1 MNSCLAFL
9 GLLGIY
15 QVASMGITRFDGLD
29 VDNNALY
36 ADGVI
41 VVKNDLDMKWWWWW

>member
-41 VVKNDLDMKWWWWW
+41 VVKMIST